1 MKTKPDNDNLP
12 PFYLGYV
19 NYVAHLPHLEALVWS
34 NEELQNVMLNVG
46 EERGTYAYAPGK
58 WTIKEVLGHIQD
70 AERVFAYR
78 ALRFARNDETELP
91 GFDEAR
97 YAPESNANARP
108 VETHLKELNRL
119 RASTIDLFL
128 SFTPDMLR
136 RTGIANG
143 NRISVLNIAYVIAG
157 HNIHHVKILQSRYG
171 I

>member
-1 MKTKPDNDNLP
+1 MKTKADIENLP
-12 PFYLGYV
+12 PFYSGYV
-19 NYVAHLPHLEALVWS
+19 THVAHLPHHEALVWS
-34 NEELQNVMLNVG
+34 NEQLQNILLNVS

-58 WTIKEVLGHIQD
+58 WTIKEVLAHIQD

-78 ALRFARNDETELP
+78 ALRFARNDDTALP
-91 GFDEAR
+91 GFDESR
-97 YAPESNANARP
+97 YAPESNAHARP

-128 SFTPDMLR
+128 SFTPEMLR

-157 HNIHHVKILQSRYG
+157 HALHHVKILQSRYG